1 MPSSATGD
9 DAANLPQELN
19 TLYDAESI
27 LNTGL
32 NFGLQQENDM
42 IKSCQK
48 GIGKIWGNYINAQSD
63 NIGTGISSY
72 LNDTDISSEEKYN
85 FIANFYDWVPT
96 NGYTSGEAYVPTTG
110 CTSGGGNGW
119 EIAKDWLVSG
129 TGSETSPPEISISN
143 TSQSSGE
150 VCPCWDCLTPNQKEQ
165 LINSNKDLWQP
176 EVEKCIKNVKLNSA
190 PFMKAGTGW
199 MQGLEDIRNNLM
211 AEQPNKF
218 KNTYNSAIL
227 KADNLENKAI
237 TSKIMSEEAKN
248 IRNNLENIDGISIN
262 KIRMAEINTYYSEKY
277 RLQMNIV
284 KTCIF
289 FGMLLIILVL
299 LHKKLHMPGFIY
311 NIGTLIIVTV
321 GGYYIIPMLY
331 DIYMRDNINFQEY
344 DWGDTDPTIDDSNPN
359 EIIHQPSL
367 FEENSAG
374 LNELWNSKFIKQTE
388 NSLNPWECR
397 GEECC
402 AAGTSYDSSSN
413 ACIFNTGPVTT
424 SATKKPVVTSS
435 QPPPPPL

>member
-1 MPSSATGD
+1 MASSATGD
-9 DAANLPQELN
+9 DTANLPLELN
-19 TLYDAESI
+19 TLYDAEYI

-32 NFGLQQENDM
+32 NFGLQTQNDM

-48 GIGKIWGNYINAQSD
+48 GIGEIWSNYMKENVGNLGTSITPYLEDQDVNNAD
-63 NIGTGISSY
+63 
-72 LNDTDISSEEKYN
+72 KYN

-96 NGYTSGEAYVPTTG
+96 NGYTQGEPYAPTTG
-110 CTSGGGNGW
+110 CTTVAGDGWESAKEWLVKGGG
-119 EIAKDWLVSG
+119 SG
-129 TGSETSPPEISISN
+129 TSPPDISITS
-143 TSQSSGE
+143 TSQSSSE
-150 VCPCWDCLTPNQKEQ
+150 SCPCWDCLTPNQKEQ
-165 LINSNKDLWQP
+165 LINSNKDLWKG
-176 EVEKCIKNVKLNSA
+176 EVDKCIQGVKA
-190 PFMKAGTGW
+190 QATPFMKAGASG
-199 MQGLEDIRNNLM
+199 MQGIEDIRNNLM

-237 TSKIMSEEAKN
+237 TSKIMREEAKN

-289 FGMLLIILVL
+289 FGMLLIIIVL

-321 GGYYIIPMLY
+321 GGYYVIPMLY

-359 EIIHQPSL
+359 EITHQPSL
-367 FEENSAG
+367 YEENSAG
-374 LNELWNSKFIKQTE
+374 LNELWNSKFVKQTE
-388 NSLNPWECR
+388 DSLNPWECR

-413 ACIFNTGPVTT
+413 ACIFNMNPVTT
-424 SATKKPVVTSS
+424 SATKKPVVAAS
-435 QPPPPPL
+435 PPPL